1 MAVFQLMMA
10 FITNWFLLV
19 VATFGITFAYGGK
32 FNLITMIRLVLTR
45 HLGMFAVYIYC
56 INSYFGDKHYAQNVG
71 WLGT

>member
-32 FNLITMIRLVLTR
+32 YNFFNMKYTLYIKSSPRNVR
-45 HLGMFAVYIYC
+45 GVYLLY
-56 INSYFGDKHYAQNVG
+56 Q
-71 WLGT
+71 